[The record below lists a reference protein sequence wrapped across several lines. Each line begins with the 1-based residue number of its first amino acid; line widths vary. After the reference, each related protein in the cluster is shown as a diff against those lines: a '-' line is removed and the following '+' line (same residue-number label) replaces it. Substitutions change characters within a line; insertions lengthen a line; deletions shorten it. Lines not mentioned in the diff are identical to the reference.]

1 MSLEAQISNDIKEA
15 MKAKDRI
22 RLEALRGVKKEM
34 IEAKTSKGAAEELT
48 DADVMK
54 IVQKMVKQRKD
65 AAELFKSQNREDLAE
80 KELEEV
86 EAISVY
92 LPAQLTKEELEPIVK
107 AIIDKVG
114 ATSMKEMGK
123 VMGVASKELAGK
135 ADGKDISAVVK
146 QLLG

>member
-22 RLEALRGVKKEM
+22 RLEALRGVKKEI

-107 AIIDKVG
+107 AIIEKVG

>member
-1 MSLEAQISNDIKEA
+1 MSLELQINNDIKEA

-22 RLEALRGVKKEM
+22 RLEALRGVKKEVL
-34 IEAKTSKGAAEELT
+34 EAKTAKGAAEEIS

-65 AAELFKSQNREDLAE
+65 AAELFASQNREDLAE
-80 KELEEV
+80 KELAEV

-92 LPAQLTKEELEPIVK
+92 LPAQLTQEELVPVVK
-107 AIIDKVG
+107 TIIEKVG

>member
-1 MSLEAQISNDIKEA
+1 MSLEVQINNDIKEA

-22 RLEALRGVKKEM
+22 RLEALRGVKKEI
-34 IEAKTSKGAAEELT
+34 IEAKTSKGAAGEVT
-48 DADVMK
+48 DADIMK
-54 IVQKMVKQRKD
+54 IIQKMVKQRKD
-65 AAELFKSQNREDLAE
+65 AAGLFKSQNREDLAE

-86 EAISVY
+86 KAIKGY
-92 LPAQLTKEELEPIVK
+92 LPVQLSKEELVPLVK
-107 AIIDKVG
+107 AIIEKMG

-123 VMGVASKELAGK
+123 VMGIASKELAGK

>member
-1 MSLEAQISNDIKEA
+1 MSLEVQINNDIKEA

-22 RLEALRGVKKEM
+22 RLEALRGVKKEI
-34 IEAKTSKGAAEELT
+34 IEAKTSKGAAGEVT
-48 DADVMK
+48 DADIMK
-54 IVQKMVKQRKD
+54 IIQKMVKQRKD
-65 AAELFKSQNREDLAE
+65 AAGLFKSQNREDLAE

-86 EAISVY
+86 KAIKGYLSV
-92 LPAQLTKEELEPIVK
+92 QLSKEELVPLVK
-107 AIIDKVG
+107 AIIEKMG

-123 VMGVASKELAGK
+123 VMGIASKELAGK

>member
-1 MSLEAQISNDIKEA
+1 MSLEIQINNDIKEA
-15 MKAKDRI
+15 MKAKDRV
-22 RLEALRGVKKEM
+22 RLEALRGVKKEV
-34 IEAKTSKGAAEELT
+34 IEAKTSKGASDEIS

-65 AAELFKSQNREDLAE
+65 SAELFKSQGREDLSE
-80 KELEEV
+80 KELEEI
-86 EAISVY
+86 EAIKGY
-92 LPAQLTKEELEPIVK
+92 LPVQLTKAELEPLVK
-107 AIIDKVG
+107 AMIEKTG

-123 VMGVASKELAGK
+123 VMGLASKELAGK

>member
-1 MSLEAQISNDIKEA
+1 MSLEIQINNDIKEA

-22 RLEALRGVKKEM
+22 RLEALRGVKKEL
-34 IEAKTSKGAAEELT
+34 IEAKTSKGATGEISDT
-48 DADVMK
+48 DIIK

-65 AAELFKSQNREDLAE
+65 SAELFQGQNREDLAE
-80 KELEEV
+80 KELEEI
-86 EAISVY
+86 EAIKGY
-92 LPAQLTKEELEPIVK
+92 LPVQLSKEELEPLVK
-107 AIIDKVG
+107 AIIEKTG

-123 VMGVASKELAGK
+123 VMGVASKELAGT

>member
-1 MSLEAQISNDIKEA
+1 MSLELQINNDIKDA
-15 MKAKDRI
+15 MKAKDRV
-22 RLEALRGVKKEM
+22 RLEALRGVKKEV
-34 IEAKTSKGAAEELT
+34 IEAKTSKGAGDELT
-48 DADVMK
+48 DTDIIK

-65 AAELFKSQNREDLAE
+65 AAELFKSQGREDLSE

-86 EAISVY
+86 EAISGY
-92 LPAQLTKEELEPIVK
+92 LPAQLSKEELEPLVK
-107 AIIDKVG
+107 AIIEKVG

>member
-1 MSLEAQISNDIKEA
+1 MNLEAQINNDIKEA

-22 RLEALRGVKKEM
+22 RLEALRGVKKEV
-34 IEAKTSKGAAEELT
+34 IEAKTSKGAAEELS
-48 DADVMK
+48 DADIVK

-80 KELEEV
+80 KELAEV
-86 EAISVY
+86 EAIAGY
-92 LPAQLTKEELEPIVK
+92 LPKQLTKEELEPIVK
-107 AIIDKVG
+107 EIIEKVG

-123 VMGVASKELAGK
+123 VMGVASKDLAGK

-146 QLLG
+146 QLLA

>member
-1 MSLEAQISNDIKEA
+1 MEQCWWSSVGG
-15 MKAKDRI
+15 KAKDKV
-22 RLEALRGVKKEM
+22 RLEALRGVKKEV
-34 IEAKTSKGAAEELT
+34 IEAKTSKGAAEELS
-48 DADVMK
+48 DADIMK

-80 KELEEV
+80 KELAEV
-86 EAISVY
+86 DAISGY
-92 LPAQLTKEELEPIVK
+92 LPKQLTKEELEPIVK
-107 AIIDKVG
+107 SIIEKVG

-135 ADGKDISAVVK
+135 ADGKDISVVVK

>member
-1 MSLEAQISNDIKEA
+1 MSLELQINNDIKEA

-22 RLEALRGVKKEM
+22 RLEALRGIKKEVL
-34 IEAKTSKGAAEELT
+34 EAKTAKGASEEIS
-48 DADVMK
+48 DAGIMK

-65 AAELFKSQNREDLAE
+65 AAELFSSQNREDLAE
-80 KELEEV
+80 KELAEV

-92 LPAQLTKEELEPIVK
+92 LPAQLTQEELVPIVK
-107 AIIDKVG
+107 EIIEKVG

>member
-1 MSLEAQISNDIKEA
+1 MSLELQINNDIKEA
-15 MKAKDRI
+15 MKAKERV
-22 RLEALRGVKKEM
+22 RLEALRGVKKEV
-34 IEAKTSKGAAEELT
+34 IEAKTAKGAGEEVS
-48 DADVMK
+48 DADIMK

-65 AAELFKSQNREDLAE
+65 AAELYQSQNREDLAE
-80 KELEEV
+80 KELAEV

-92 LPAQLTKEELEPIVK
+92 LPAQLTQEELVPVVK
-107 AIIDKVG
+107 GIIEKVG